1 MWGKICGNIKEHAP
15 LGKVISI
22 KDKLNRNS
30 T

>member
-1 MWGKICGNIKEHAP
+1 MWGKLCGNIKEHAP
-15 LGKVISI
+15 LRKVINI